1 MAEVEYKGLKVGG
14 SQWLIILPLLGS
26 IVGGLWGGFQ
36 LYDRLLDAE
45 ATLAKVNPVTII
57 AEVEKPLLKLALQA
71 TRGNQAKCA
80 KMLGINRNTLRKKI
94 SEQKLDKK

>member
-45 ATLAKVNPVTII
+45 AKLAKVNPVAIQ
-57 AEVEKPLLKLALQA
+57 AEVEKLQGITDVIREELA
-71 TRGNQAKCA
+71 
-80 KMLGINRNTLRKKI
+80 
-94 SEQKLDKK
+94 